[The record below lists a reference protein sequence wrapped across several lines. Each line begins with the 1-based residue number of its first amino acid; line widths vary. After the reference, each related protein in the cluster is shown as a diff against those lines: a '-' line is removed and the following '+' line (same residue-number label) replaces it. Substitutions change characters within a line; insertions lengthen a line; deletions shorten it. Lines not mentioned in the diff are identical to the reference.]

1 MSPSRTDAARL
12 LAVSLA
18 FGVAA
23 ACASGGRGSGP
34 GLDTT
39 FSAQIASSW
48 HWAGAPQRVQM
59 GIFGNDANGLRVVT
73 QGSIDLAF
81 SYLGS
86 DGSGAPEP
94 GPSAT
99 ATYVPVPGT
108 EVSGDAPTLL
118 TGARGVYEAED
129 VVFDAAGVW
138 RVTLDAE
145 IDGVTRELTADL
157 AVTEKSPIPAPG
169 DRALLTENLTVD
181 AKGTADAS
189 IDSMATGGEGIPDP
203 ELHEWTIADAVKQGR
218 AALILFG
225 TPAFC
230 ESQFCGPEVQEL
242 QRLAAAYPDRA
253 VYIHIEIWK
262 DYEGQV
268 VNRAAADWLLRDGDM
283 TEPWL
288 YLIDADGIVADR
300 WGSLFD
306 ATEVAAALEALPR
319 MDQ

>member
-1 MSPSRTDAARL
+1 MSPSRIGACL
-12 LAVSLA
+12 LAVSLSL
-18 FGVAA
+18 GAA
-23 ACASGGRGSGP
+23 ACASEGNGSGS

-39 FSAQIASSW
+39 FSAQMASSW
-48 HWAGAPQRVQM
+48 HWVGAPQRVQV
-59 GIFGNDANGLRVVT
+59 GIFGNDANGLHVVT

-81 SYLGS
+81 SYLGP

-108 EVSGDAPTLL
+108 EASGDAPTLL
-118 TGARGVYEAED
+118 TGTRGVYEAEGLI
-129 VVFDAAGVW
+129 FDAAGLW

-145 IDGVTRELTADL
+145 IDGVARELTADL
-157 AVTEKSPIPAPG
+157 AVTEGSPIPAPG
-169 DRALLTENLTVD
+169 EPALRTENLTVD
-181 AKGTADAS
+181 SKGTSDAS

-203 ELHEWTIADAVKQGR
+203 ELHGWTIADAVKRGR
-218 AALILFG
+218 PALVLFG

-230 ESQFCGPEVQEL
+230 ESQFCGPEVEEL

-253 VYIHIEIWK
+253 VYIHVEIWK

-288 YLIDADGIVADR
+288 FLIDADGIVADR

-306 ATEVAAALEALPR
+306 ATEVAAALEALSP
-319 MDQ
+319 MEP